1 LKLEFSSLG
10 GQVSKVELL
19 NIKHIIKTDNADLP
33 LYLINKNNSNY
44 GFQFKDKTGK
54 VINTKDL
61 VFHLLLMEMQ

>member
-1 LKLEFSSLG
+1 MEFSSLG
-10 GQVSKVELL
+10 GQVSKVELA
-19 NIKHIIKTDNADLP
+19 KYKAYDHKTDNADLP

-61 VFHLLLMEMQ
+61 VFLLLLMEMQ